1 MRTCQC
7 ECGPLYAG
15 PSCDICM
22 CSSFINGYELDIVS
36 YTAVFVHS
44 EVSIPR
50 PPRLWSEVP
59 EGPLCCS
66 PGGQSGLSIYVRQV
80 RARTW

>member
-1 MRTCQC
+1 MPDQAAISVCVH
-7 ECGPLYAG
+7 PLLTVKV
-15 PSCDICM
+15 CD
-22 CSSFINGYELDIVS
+22 ELDIVS
-36 YTAVFVHS
+36 NTAVFVHS

>member
-1 MRTCQC
+1 MSADHCTPDQAAISVCVHSLLTV
-7 ECGPLYAG
+7 EV
-15 PSCDICM
+15 CD
-22 CSSFINGYELDIVS
+22 ELDIVS
-36 YTAVFVHS
+36 NTAVFVHS

>member
-1 MRTCQC
+1 MDHCTPDQAAISVCVHPVLTV
-7 ECGPLYAG
+7 EV
-15 PSCDICM
+15 CD
-22 CSSFINGYELDIVS
+22 ELDIVS
-36 YTAVFVHS
+36 NTAVFVHS

-50 PPRLWSEVP
+50 PSRLWSEVP